1 MTTPIR
7 FDLVCERL
15 AVIAEELVAANANVH
30 VVEFSPSASL
40 GPLVLRTWRQRQMM
54 RRQQQQQQQQQQQ
67 EWKQQDGQLRV
78 THFLFYW
85 MNYAATQGRS
95 RSNPKANR

>member
-54 RRQQQQQQQQQQQ
+54 RQQQQQQQQQQQ

-78 THFLFYW
+78 THFI
-85 MNYAATQGRS
+85 G
-95 RSNPKANR
+95 